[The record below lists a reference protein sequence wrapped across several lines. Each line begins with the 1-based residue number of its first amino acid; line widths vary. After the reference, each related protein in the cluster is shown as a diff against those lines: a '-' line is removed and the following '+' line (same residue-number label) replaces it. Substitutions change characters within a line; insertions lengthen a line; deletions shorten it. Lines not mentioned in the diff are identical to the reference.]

1 MRVRDLAPA
10 GSPSGAGRRWGAGV
24 VACVLLAALVIPAPA
39 PAAKRLVW
47 RPAETYGE
55 RGRGRNELRE
65 PVDVA
70 VLPDGGIAVLDRDRE
85 TVVLFSRAG
94 RWLRTLGRPR
104 GDGDLRLSRPSRL
117 GVDGQGRL
125 WVVDTGNHRVVAV
138 STAGEELLS
147 IGSLGSHTGRFR
159 HPRGIA
165 FDRAGRV
172 YVADTGNERIQV
184 FRPDGAFLEAWERRT
199 GGRRDYLT
207 APVALAFSAHGR
219 GSLWVLNRGGRR
231 IERFDLEGR
240 WQGFLDASEWA
251 GGATRFEDLV
261 IEPTFYRVF
270 LADPPGGRVLVL
282 ARRGGRIGEIRLPRG
297 EEFEPAGL
305 AVTRKLDV
313 FAADRAGARVLRF
326 EARP

>member
-1 MRVRDLAPA
+1 MAA
-10 GSPSGAGRRWGAGV
+10 
-24 VACVLLAALVIPAPA
+24 VAVPHPA

-47 RPAETYGE
+47 RLADTYGE

-85 TVVLFSRAG
+85 AVVLFSRAG
-94 RWLRTLGRPR
+94 RWVRTLGGPR
-104 GDGDLRLSRPSRL
+104 GEGDVKLRRPSRL
-117 GVDGQGRL
+117 RVDGQGRL

-147 IGSLGSHTGRFR
+147 IGSLGAHTGRFR
-159 HPRGIA
+159 YPRGIA
-165 FDRAGRV
+165 FGRAGLV

-184 FRPDGAFLEAWERRT
+184 FRADGTFLEAWERRT
-199 GGRRDYLT
+199 GGRREYLT
-207 APVALAFSAHGR
+207 APVALAFSAHGK
-219 GSLWVLNRGGRR
+219 GSLWVLNQGARR
-231 IERFDLEGR
+231 VERFDLDGK
-240 WQGFLDASEWA
+240 WLGFLDASAWA
-251 GGATRFEDLV
+251 DEATRFEDLV

-282 ARRGGRIGEIRLPRG
+282 DRRGRRIGEIRVPAG
-297 EEFEPAGL
+297 EGFEPAGL